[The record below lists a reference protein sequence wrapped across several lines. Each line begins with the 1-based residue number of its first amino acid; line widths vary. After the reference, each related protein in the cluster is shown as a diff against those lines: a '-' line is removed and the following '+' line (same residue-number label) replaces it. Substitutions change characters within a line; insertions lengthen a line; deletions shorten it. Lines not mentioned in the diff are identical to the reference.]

1 MHFSQ
6 YFLMELQNISIP
18 IEGHTKNIVNRIEVF
33 DDG

>member
-18 IEGHTKNIVNRIEVF
+18 IEGHTKNIVNSKVPVTC
-33 DDG
+33 